1 MDRRI
6 VVEQKTVTYDSWN
19 HPTETWTT
27 LATVWAQ
34 KMDKSVS
41 ESGELN
47 QVVARNT
54 TEWTIRYLSTLKA
67 DARISYGGD
76 YYYITG
82 IIEIGRKEGQ
92 RVITILRDNGN

>member
-6 VVEQKTVTYDSWN
+6 VIEQKTVTRDSWN

-34 KMDKSVS
+34 KTDKSTA

-47 QVVARNT
+47 QVVARNS

-67 DARISYGGD
+67 DARINYGGL

-92 RVITILRDNGN
+92 RVITELRDNGN